1 PDTAAY
7 LAKLKKAGSVKNAY
21 VIGGEG
27 VISNDMMNKAGNA
40 LGVTPT
46 RVFGANRFATCVAVN
61 EQFKDTLNGD
71 MLCVATGMDFPD
83 ALAGGVYAAINK
95 APLFLVNG
103 KLKTPQLTDDQKAF
117 LKTKAASK
125 ITVFGGT
132 GAVSDEFVKLIAN
145 AGV

>member
-1 PDTAAY
+1 
-7 LAKLKKAGSVKNAY
+7 
-21 VIGGEG
+21 
-27 VISNDMMNKAGNA
+27 
-40 LGVTPT
+40 
-46 RVFGANRFATCVAVN
+46 
-61 EQFKDTLNGD
+61 
-71 MLCVATGMDFPD
+71 
-83 ALAGGVYAAINK
+83 VYAAINK

-103 KLKTPQLTDDQKAF
+103 KLNTPKLTDDQKAF